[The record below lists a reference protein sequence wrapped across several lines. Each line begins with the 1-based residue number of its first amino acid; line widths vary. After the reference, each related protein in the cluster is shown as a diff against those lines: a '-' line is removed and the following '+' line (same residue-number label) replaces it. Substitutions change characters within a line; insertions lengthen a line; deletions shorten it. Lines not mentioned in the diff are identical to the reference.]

1 MSNVN
6 GCLWNWEIYLQ
17 TNCNFIGF
25 WGALFSDKH
34 PSPQKIEKQ
43 SPRKITV
50 NYFLGG
56 LLYPVKK
63 NVFFFSMSWPESP
76 REMSPAMPLTEDQW
90 NWKLIARLSI
100 ARQYS
105 CKMLQIY
112 SVLQPMRPDHRSTEK
127 DIRHPPSWRLE
138 RGTKLENVLPG
149 TLHPNLDGCDLN
161 L

>member
-1 MSNVN
+1 MSNVK

-63 NVFFFSMSWPESP
+63 NVFFFDELAWESK
-76 REMSPAMPLTEDQW
+76 RNESSNATD
-90 NWKLIARLSI
+90 RG
-100 ARQYS
+100 
-105 CKMLQIY
+105 
-112 SVLQPMRPDHRSTEK
+112 SVELKIDR
-127 DIRHPPSWRLE
+127 
-138 RGTKLENVLPG
+138 
-149 TLHPNLDGCDLN
+149 
-161 L
+161 